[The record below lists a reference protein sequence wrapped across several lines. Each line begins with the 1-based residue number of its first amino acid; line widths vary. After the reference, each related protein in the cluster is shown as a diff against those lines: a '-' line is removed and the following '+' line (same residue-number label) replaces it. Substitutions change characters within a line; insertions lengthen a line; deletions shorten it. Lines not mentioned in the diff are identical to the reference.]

1 MLFETP
7 TPLEEASPPLGEAPP
22 PPEEETPPLEPALF
36 EPLES
41 PLKFEELSELE
52 SSLEFEE
59 LPEPKPAREFNS
71 AQSFINFSLV
81 SLSLSS
87 KGFFQSLSLESNTGT
102 GGNNLPI
109 GLIVNP
115 SVNNLYFFSNLSSSS
130 LSYTTGSA
138 VAAFSSAL
146 AAFSSA
152 LAAFASAFCALFISL
167 SILLASAASF
177 ATFPI
182 EKRSIVPHHSSE
194 SGLSGLSGLSELSE
208 LLELDLFFK
217 E

>member
-41 PLKFEELSELE
+41 PLEFEELSELE

-102 GGNNLPI
+102 GGNNLPT

-138 VAAFSSAL
+138 V